1 MEQDLT
7 PRLIK
12 ELRGDRDYKSIS
24 EEVGISYGQFFK
36 LENGYSKLKFEE
48 FIKICQTVKSL
59 DLKKI
64 FKNIMCLEL
73 EEFTQAEFM
82 ERYCSSWGEP
92 SKYVLK
98 EKLGFTPSKWWRLK
112 TGQSRL
118 TFDDFIKLITSCGC
132 DAYGFLSHFLPEDVI
147 SLYTKKENDFFEN
160 EMRIMAAFPEACQ
173 ITTIIGDNSYVNADV
188 DNKTDLLRSLSK
200 LDHDKFNF
208 LLNILVKNN
217 VLYLN
222 KENGLYEKHQ
232 MKIYLKDQNIDTYET
247 MKSISKF
254 AMNSQERVMS
264 DPEHDR
270 DRIKFA
276 FGVSTLTREAFNE
289 IRQEIIDSFHRINT
303 ILENDN
309 LKDNPQMELAIF
321 QMGIHFIEEDFSK
334 SKKSEI

>member
-1 MEQDLT
+1 
-7 PRLIK
+7 
-12 ELRGDRDYKSIS
+12 
-24 EEVGISYGQFFK
+24 
-36 LENGYSKLKFEE
+36 
-48 FIKICQTVKSL
+48 
-59 DLKKI
+59 
-64 FKNIMCLEL
+64 
-73 EEFTQAEFM
+73 
-82 ERYCSSWGEP
+82 
-92 SKYVLK
+92 
-98 EKLGFTPSKWWRLK
+98 
-112 TGQSRL
+112 
-118 TFDDFIKLITSCGC
+118 
-132 DAYGFLSHFLPEDVI
+132 
-147 SLYTKKENDFFEN
+147 
-160 EMRIMAAFPEACQ
+160 
-173 ITTIIGDNSYVNADV
+173 
-188 DNKTDLLRSLSK
+188 
-200 LDHDKFNF
+200 
-208 LLNILVKNN
+208 
-217 VLYLN
+217 
-222 KENGLYEKHQ
+222 